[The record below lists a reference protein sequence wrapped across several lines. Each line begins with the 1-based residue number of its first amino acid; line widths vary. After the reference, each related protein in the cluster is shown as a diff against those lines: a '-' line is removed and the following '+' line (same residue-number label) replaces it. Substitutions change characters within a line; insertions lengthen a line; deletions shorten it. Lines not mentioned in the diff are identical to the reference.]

1 MKNAVIDIGTNT
13 ILLLIAEYS
22 PNYGLINTITDIQQI
37 PRLGK
42 SVDKNKNILP
52 ESFTKAVNILNDYKN
67 LCINHNVN
75 KITSVATSFIR
86 DANNKS
92 EFIDE
97 IKNKTGIEIEI
108 LSGEE
113 EAKWTFI
120 GGVYDKIYN
129 SDFIVTLDIGG
140 GSTEIT
146 KNIKPVKSI
155 SNLFNIELNSISLNI
170 GSVRIHEKF
179 ISSHPPKYDEII
191 KAEAYINE
199 NLKSINFDFENCE
212 LIGLAGTITTIG
224 AFKLKLPKF
233 IPDKV
238 DNLILDYTD
247 VENILTLIACLK
259 TEELLAAGNYMEGRA
274 DIIFSGILI
283 LKCFMQ
289 KLEFKKISISTK
301 GLRYGILMRELH
313 RNKLI

>member
-1 MKNAVIDIGTNT
+1 MQYAVIDIGTNT
-13 ILLLIAEYS
+13 ILMLIAEHS
-22 PNYGLINTITDIQQI
+22 PNYGLIKTITDIQQI

-52 ESFTKAVNILNDYKN
+52 ESFTNAVNILKDYKN

-75 KITSVATSFIR
+75 KITAVATSFIR

-97 IKNKTGIEIEI
+97 IKNQTGIEIEI

-120 GGVYDKIYN
+120 GGVYDKINN
-129 SDFIVTLDIGG
+129 SDFLVTIDIGG

-146 KNIKPVKSI
+146 KNINPVKSI
-155 SNLFNIELNSISLNI
+155 SSLLNTELNSISLNI

-179 ISSHPPKYDEII
+179 ISSQPPKYDEII

-199 NLKSINFDFENCE
+199 NLKSIKFDFANSK

-238 DNLILDYTD
+238 DNLMLDYTN
-247 VENILTLIACLK
+247 VENILTQIAGLE

-289 KLEFKKISISTK
+289 KFGFRKLSISTK
-301 GLRYGILMRELH
+301 GLRYGILLRELH
-313 RNKLI
+313 QNKLI